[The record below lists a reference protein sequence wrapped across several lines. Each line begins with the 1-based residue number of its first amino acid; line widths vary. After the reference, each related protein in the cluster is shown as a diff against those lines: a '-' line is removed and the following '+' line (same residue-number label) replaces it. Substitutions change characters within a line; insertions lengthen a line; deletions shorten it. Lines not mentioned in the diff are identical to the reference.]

1 MLGAMALSHGMWL
14 AIGREIILSDNS
26 PDSREEQIWRH
37 VVGFPEVLQVLFTYC
52 RLNVTVVYAASL
64 YRLLELVLLSR

>member
-26 PDSREEQIWRH
+26 PCKATAERSKFGDTWLDFLR
-37 VVGFPEVLQVLFTYC
+37 YC
-52 RLNVTVVYAASL
+52 RYC
-64 YRLLELVLLSR
+64 YILSIERYSGLRS